1 MPQFQSSAIPLTV
14 GAYEARSIIA
24 SAQRCLN
31 LYPEKNP
38 DDSPFPFTQYP
49 TPGLTL
55 LGSAGVTPGQAT
67 AGWRML
73 YAASTGDL
81 YGVNGNGFFY
91 IDPTWNCTL
100 LGLVAQGA
108 TRCSMTDNNV
118 SGGLLTDGTTYSDT
132 NPGGWEIDLTART
145 MTPLS
150 PANNSSST
158 GGFGWVGAT
167 RVETL
172 DTYILGNA
180 PGTQQFW
187 STDPATIAFD
197 PFWFAAKTG
206 YNDNLASIA
215 IVRREIWLIGTDTS
229 EIWFDAGGSAII
241 GETFPFQIMPGP
253 FNQHGT
259 CAVDSVADSGGAVFF
274 LSQNKTGE
282 RIVAQGEGYQ
292 LNRISTHALEEEMQG
307 YAVVSDANGFC
318 YQAGGHVFYWLNF
331 PTADKSWVYDT
342 STKLWHER
350 CWLDANGQ
358 EHRHRA
364 NVCAHAYGQ
373 LVVGDWQNGNLYR
386 LDRQAYTDNGRPIK
400 RLRSWPHL
408 VKNGKRQRYR
418 QFIADMDVGQG
429 IASTDQPRPPRVV
442 TDDSLTCLGVTYDPL
457 TVALV
462 DGAIGGTPEAA
473 TTGSANSAVTSDGVT
488 MTGDGTAGS
497 PLSIIL
503 VDGAV
508 PPVSGATGAP
518 PWVVT
523 DDTLGGDGSPAAPLS
538 VQIVDGATGLPV
550 CVNRGVNPPIVRLRW
565 SDSKGRAWGNPISQ
579 SLGASG
585 RNLTQV
591 QWQRLGYARD
601 RVFEVSWSA
610 PVETALNGAWIDTA
624 ESRT

>member
-1 MPQFQSSAIPLTV
+1 VPQFQSSAVPLTT

-38 DDSPFPFTQYP
+38 DDSPFPYTQYL

-55 LGSAGVTPGQAT
+55 LGTAPANPGLAT

-81 YGVNGNGFFY
+81 YGVCGNGFFY
-91 IDPTWNCTL
+91 IAPNWAMTF
-100 LGLVAQGA
+100 LGSVSTGA

-118 SGGLLTDGTTYSDT
+118 SGGILADGTTYSST
-132 NPGGWEIDLTART
+132 NPGGWEINLTART

-167 RVETL
+167 RMETL

-180 PGTQQFW
+180 PTTQQFW

-206 YNDNLASIA
+206 YNDNLASLA

-229 EIWFDAGGSAII
+229 EIWFDAGGSPII

-259 CAVDSVADSGGAVFF
+259 CAPDSVADSGGAVFF

-282 RIVAQGEGYQ
+282 RIVAMGEGYQ

-307 YAVVSDANGFC
+307 YSVVSDANGFC
-318 YQAGGHVFYWLNF
+318 YQSGGHVFYWLNF
-331 PTADKSWVYDT
+331 PTADKTWVYDT

-350 CWLDANGQ
+350 CWLDTNGI

-364 NVCAHAYGQ
+364 NVCAHAYNT
-373 LVVGDWQNGNLYR
+373 LIVGDWQNGNLYR
-386 LDRQAYTDNGRPIK
+386 LDRAAYTDNGHPIK

-408 VKNGKRQRYR
+408 VKNGTRQRYR
-418 QFIADMDVGQG
+418 QFIADMDVGT
-429 IASTDQPRPPRVV
+429 APATTAMSAPRRVFTD
-442 TDDSLTCLGVTYDPL
+442 TTLACLGIPADPL
-457 TVALV
+457 TIGAL
-462 DGAIGGTPEAA
+462 DGVIGGTVEPAMTAA
-473 TTGSANSAVTSDGVT
+473 NPQAVTSDGT
-488 MTGDGTAGS
+488 TITGDGTASS
-497 PLSIIL
+497 PLSVIL
-503 VDGAV
+503 ADGSI
-508 PPVSGATGAP
+508 PPVGGASGSL
-518 PWVVT
+518 PWVIT
-523 DDTLGGDGSPAAPLS
+523 DDTIGGDGSPAAPLF
-538 VQIVDGATGLPV
+538 VDLVDGLRGVPA
-550 CVNRGVNPPIVRLRW
+550 CVNAMVNPPLVRLRW
-565 SDSKGRAWGNPISQ
+565 SDSKGRAWGRSITQ

-585 RNLTQV
+585 QALTQV

-610 PVETALNGAWIDTA
+610 PTSTALNGAWVGVS
-624 ESRT
+624 ESRS